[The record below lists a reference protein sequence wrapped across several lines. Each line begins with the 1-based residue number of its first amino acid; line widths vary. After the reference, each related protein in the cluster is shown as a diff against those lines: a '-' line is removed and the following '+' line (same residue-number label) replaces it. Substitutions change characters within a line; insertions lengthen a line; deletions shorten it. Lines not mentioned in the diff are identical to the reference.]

1 MRLHRLAV
9 TAFGPFGAT
18 QKIDFDE
25 LSAAGLFL
33 LHGPTGAGKTSV
45 LDAVCY
51 ALYGQVPG
59 ARQGNGLSLR
69 SDHAEPLTPT
79 EVVLEFTVGERRL
92 EITRR
97 PEQPRPKKRG
107 TGMTREKAQTLL
119 REYAPA
125 AAPASASEPGQWKAL
140 SRSHQ
145 EIGEEMGQLLGMSR
159 EQFCQVVLL
168 PQGDFARFLRADE
181 LARGKLLGKLFDTG
195 RFAAVEERLA
205 ELRRS
210 VEKRVATG
218 DERLLALAHRM
229 AQAAGRTTELDGH
242 PLPEPTPGEPGLADA
257 VLEWAAVART
267 GARERRDIALF
278 AVRAAEAAHDAAQ
291 RAADATR
298 ERAELQ
304 RRHAE
309 ARRRADDLERQRP
322 DHDRLREL
330 LERARAADAVVPAL
344 DLRTAAARDHHT
356 AETTERQ
363 ARARLTAEPGLAAT
377 ALAAIPDIPDQR
389 THAGPAATS
398 EAPLPA
404 QVAASPEEAAPN
416 AGAQGARAG
425 AAPDEDTAY
434 DAQGRMSSGE
444 AGASEP
450 PGPVDAQSVRA
461 GRTGTGEPGL
471 DAPGLAQDTVARTG
485 PVTDGPGGSGQAA
498 AESGTGGEGTAAGTP
513 DQELPL
519 VAGAPGVPPQAPG
532 AVPSAGGGASGA
544 RVIGRVTAAGNG
556 AADERAGD
564 GQAGSGTGTPGTV
577 PAPSGE
583 AATSGVPSRGAGSG
597 GPGARGRG
605 VSRTGPTGD
614 GDAVTEACGASSW
627 ASGPTSC
634 GHGAPHSGAAGL
646 IGPRAGR
653 GKAAAGPTGASDA
666 PYGERDRRADPYVS
680 GPSAVLGE
688 ADAEWLG
695 RVERRVR
702 EELGALGAARRGE
715 ARAEAVVG
723 EIGALDREARA
734 DDEAIEEA
742 AEWLAGWEETHRAH
756 QRRVE
761 AAQEAVNRAEQLGG
775 RIEPA
780 ERRLEAARRRDRLAG
795 QERQAREELWRA
807 REGATAARQ
816 NWLDLKEAR
825 LRGIAAELAAGLRA
839 GEPCAVCGA
848 TEHPGPARP
857 GAGHVDRTAEE
868 AALADYQRA
877 EEVREE
883 AERTRNALR
892 EAHAGAEATA
902 EGEDA
907 AELDR
912 TLAELRATYAEA
924 RDAASDGHA
933 AREAL
938 DRAEAE
944 HARRTAQRQ
953 EAERRAAA
961 RTSRRETLARE
972 RAALLAELEQ
982 ARGADATVAER
993 AARLERQAGLLA
1005 RAAEAARAADAAAS
1019 RLKEADA
1026 RLADAAYRAGFE
1038 TPEQAAEAV
1047 LPPDRQRGARRRLD
1061 AWQTELAAAEA
1072 ELSDARVL
1080 AAAQA
1085 PPADPAAA
1093 QTAAD
1098 AATRALREVSA
1109 ADAAARTRC
1118 EDLDALSAQAVAD
1131 ARGLAP
1137 LRAEHDRIA
1146 RLASLAAGTST
1157 DNERRMRL
1165 EAYVLAARLE
1175 QVAAAAS
1182 ARLRHM
1188 SSGRYTLV
1196 HSDARSGG
1204 RGRSGLGLHVIDA
1217 WTGSERDTAT
1227 LSGGETFSASLAL
1240 ALGLADVVTDEAGGV
1255 RLDTL
1260 FIDEGFGS
1268 LDEQTLDEVMDVL
1281 DSLRERDRT
1290 VGIVSHVADLR
1301 RRIPAQLEVV
1311 KGREGSAVRH
1321 RTAAAL

>member
-1 MRLHRLAV
+1 MRLHRLVV

-18 QKIDFDE
+18 QEIDFDE

-59 ARQGNGLSLR
+59 ARQGSGLSLR

-79 EVVLEFTVGERRL
+79 EVVLEFAVGERRL

-125 AAPASASEPGQWKAL
+125 TSSTSAGAGEWKAL

-145 EIGEEMGQLLGMSR
+145 EIGEEIAQLVGMSR

-205 ELRRS
+205 ELRRAA
-210 VEKRVATG
+210 EKRVVAG

-229 AQAAGRTTELDGH
+229 AQAAGRTAELDGH
-242 PLPEPTPGEPGLADA
+242 PLPELTPGEPGLADA

-267 GARERRDIALF
+267 GARERRDIALS
-278 AVRAAEAAHDAAQ
+278 AVRAAEEAHHAAQ
-291 RAADATR
+291 RAADATH

-309 ARRRADDLERQRP
+309 ARRRADDLERQRS

-330 LERARAADAVVPAL
+330 LERAHAADAVVPAL
-344 DLRTAAARDHHT
+344 ELRTAAARDHHI

-363 ARARLTAEPGLAAT
+363 ARARLSAEPGLAAMP
-377 ALAAIPDIPDQR
+377 LAPTPDIPDQR
-389 THAGPAATS
+389 TPAAPATS
-398 EAPLPA
+398 PEAPLPA
-404 QVAASPEEAAPN
+404 QATAPPEDTAPH
-416 AGAQGARAG
+416 ADADGSWAG
-425 AAPDEDTAY
+425 AAPGTGPSASEEPGP
-434 DAQGRMSSGE
+434 QGRLMG
-444 AGASEP
+444 
-450 PGPVDAQSVRA
+450 QTVRD
-461 GRTGTGEPGL
+461 GRTGTGPPGQGRPGRAPDQAAQGAVSSAGADGSGVRATDRVTPADNEAAGGRAGSGAGVSAREPGG
-471 DAPGLAQDTVARTG
+471 DAALSGGL
-485 PVTDGPGGSGQAA
+485 
-498 AESGTGGEGTAAGTP
+498 
-513 DQELPL
+513 
-519 VAGAPGVPPQAPG
+519 GV
-532 AVPSAGGGASGA
+532 S
-544 RVIGRVTAAGNG
+544 
-556 AADERAGD
+556 
-564 GQAGSGTGTPGTV
+564 QAGS
-577 PAPSGE
+577 SGGD
-583 AATSGVPSRGAGSG
+583 GVVSG
-597 GPGARGRG
+597 GPGVSQAGPSGGGAAATRARNAGASYPAAPQASRGGAAASVAGDGGRG
-605 VSRTGPTGD
+605 AGPQ
-614 GDAVTEACGASSW
+614 GA
-627 ASGPTSC
+627 
-634 GHGAPHSGAAGL
+634 GAA
-646 IGPRAGR
+646 
-653 GKAAAGPTGASDA
+653 
-666 PYGERDRRADPYVS
+666 V
-680 GPSAVLGE
+680 VLAE

-715 ARAEAVVG
+715 ARAAAVVA
-723 EIGALDREARA
+723 EIAALDREARA

-756 QRRVE
+756 QQRVE
-761 AAQEAVNRAEQLGG
+761 AAQEAATRAEQFGG

-795 QERQAREELWRA
+795 QEGSAREELLRA
-807 REGATAARQ
+807 REGAAAARQ
-816 NWLDLKEAR
+816 SWLDLKEAR

-848 TEHPGPARP
+848 TGHPSPARP
-857 GAGHVDRTAEE
+857 GAGHVDRAAEE
-868 AALADYQRA
+868 AALADHQRA
-877 EEVREE
+877 EEVRGE

-892 EAHAGAEATA
+892 EARAAAEATA

-912 TLAELRATYAEA
+912 ALAELRAAYAEA
-924 RDAASDGHA
+924 RDAAADGHA
-933 AREAL
+933 ARAAL
-938 DRAEAE
+938 DRAEGE
-944 HARRTAQRQ
+944 HTRRTAQRQ

-972 RAALLAELEQ
+972 RADLLAELER
-982 ARGADATVAER
+982 ARGADATVGQR

-1005 RAAEAARAADAAAS
+1005 HAAEAARGAQAAAS

-1038 TPEQAAEAV
+1038 TPEQAAGAV
-1047 LPPDRQRGARRRLD
+1047 LPPDRQREARRRLD
-1061 AWQTELAAAEA
+1061 AWQTESAAVAA
-1072 ELSDARVL
+1072 ELSDPRVL

-1085 PPADPAAA
+1085 PPADPTAAR
-1093 QTAAD
+1093 TAAD

-1118 EDLDALSAQAVAD
+1118 EELDALSARAVAD
-1131 ARGLAP
+1131 ARRLAP
-1137 LRAEHDRIA
+1137 LRADHDRIA
-1146 RLASLAAGTST
+1146 RLAALAAGTSA

-1281 DSLRERDRT
+1281 DALRERDRT
-1290 VGIVSHVADLR
+1290 VGIVSHVPDLR

-1321 RTAAAL
+1321 RTAAAH